1 MYSFLMQAHAD
12 WRYLVLL
19 VLGVSLVKY
28 LVGWLRGSSWGRPD
42 QILGT
47 ATTIVV
53 DIQLLIG
60 LALWGVAMSQG
71 LLGQLGR
78 VRAFEH
84 PITMLVAIAVMHLGW
99 SRARR
104 QAQDRDRFRWATLAF
119 LVAGLLILLG
129 INLVTRVS

>member
-19 VLGVSLVKY
+19 LLGVSLVKY
-28 LVGWLRGSSWGRPD
+28 LVGWLRSSSWGRPD

-47 ATTIVV
+47 VTTIVV
-53 DIQLLIG
+53 DIQLLSG

-84 PITMLVAIAVMHLGW
+84 PTTMLVAIAIMHLGW
-99 SRARR
+99 RRARH
-104 QAQDRDRFRWATLAF
+104 QATDRDRFRWATLAF

-129 INLVTRVS
+129 IRLVTRMA